1 MTAIRSLSHPI
12 NLLFLAILLTSVAIV
27 ATLDAAVFLPI
38 VLLGAAFVFWSYKN
52 PVVWLFSVILMHAIF
67 LRRTQEISPAEIF
80 FGVYFFGYFAYWL
93 VDSVL
98 IRGKALVAD
107 RAGGW
112 LLAFLSVSLVSIVIG
127 LLNNVVPGLWLR
139 EVLTTSVLFLF
150 FPAREIL
157 KRESGMKAVIVSLV
171 ILSIGLAAY
180 NVTMYTS
187 SALAAEIYGGLLGRR
202 QPGSVHFFFTMV
214 VLAASVWVHGIGG
227 TKYRLATAVVF
238 LINAAALA
246 ATFTRGFWIAA
257 VIALV
262 LLFLLAEGKKKLK
275 LLIWSTAAVGGA
287 ATAAVFFFGGLGEVA
302 IMSLFARFVSTGEAL
317 QDLSFTNRIAES
329 AAIIDAIS
337 RSPFIGHGFG
347 TSFRFFNL
355 LVRTTVETWYAH
367 NGYLFLLFKVGLIGT
382 IAFLGFYATVLWRGF
397 LLTRFVPSGSARR
410 AFVHGSWAILASLL
424 VVTVTSNV
432 FIEREPLLLIA
443 LAGAFL
449 TNEYEGMRLRRHSPR
464 KY

>member
-1 MTAIRSLSHPI
+1 MTSIRSLSHPI
-12 NLLFLAILLTSVAIV
+12 NLLFLAILLTSVTIV

-38 VLLGAAFVFWSYKN
+38 ALLGSVFVFWSYRN

-67 LRRTQEISPAEIF
+67 LRRTQEISPQEVF
-80 FGVYFFGYFAYWL
+80 FGVYFYGYFAYWL
-93 VDSVL
+93 IDSILV
-98 IRGKALVAD
+98 RGKALIMD

-112 LLAFLSVSLVSIVIG
+112 LLVFLFVSLVSIVIG
-127 LLNNVVPGLWLR
+127 FLNNVVPGLWFR
-139 EVLTTSVLFLF
+139 EVLITSVLFVF

-157 KRESGMKAVIVSLV
+157 RKEVGMKAVVVSLV
-171 ILSIGLAAY
+171 LLSVGLAAY
-180 NVTMYTS
+180 NLTMYTS

-202 QPGSVHFFFTMV
+202 QPGSVHFFFAMV
-214 VLAASVWVHGIGG
+214 VLAASVWVHGPGG
-227 TKYRLATAVVF
+227 TRYRSATALVF

-257 VIALV
+257 VAALV
-262 LLFLLAEGKKKLK
+262 LLFLLAEGRKKLM
-275 LLIWSTAAVGGA
+275 LLWSTVVVAGG
-287 ATAAVFFFGGLGEVA
+287 ATAAVLAFGGLGKAA
-302 IMSLFARFVSTGEAL
+302 IMSLFARFVSSGEAL
-317 QDLSFTNRIAES
+317 QDVSFTNRIAES
-329 AAIIDAIS
+329 TAIIDAIF

-355 LVRTTVETWYAH
+355 LVHTTVETWYAH

-382 IAFLGFYATVLWRGF
+382 IAFLGFYSTVLWRGF
-397 LLTRFVPSGSARR
+397 LLTRIVPVGSEKR
-410 AFVHGSWAILASLL
+410 AFVHGSWAVLASLL

-449 TNEYEGMRLRRHSPR
+449 INEYEGAGVQRHPPI
-464 KY
+464 KH